1 MALAVRGLKELTRTF
16 SRAPSDVKR
25 AYRAELRTVGEP
37 VRFTAEQLAV
47 STIRRMTPA
56 WSKMRTG
63 VTTRLVYVAPRERG
77 LKGRGDAPGR
87 RPKFGTLLMD
97 RAMQPA
103 LDRNRPRVETDF
115 DQMLDRLVT
124 KWDHDGP

>member
-16 SRAPSDVKR
+16 SKAPTDVKR
-25 AYRAELRTVGEP
+25 AYRTELRSVGEP
-37 VRFTAEQLAV
+37 VRLEAESLAV
-47 STIRRMTPA
+47 STIRKVGPD

-63 VTTRLVYVAPRERG
+63 VTTRLVYVAPRQRG
-77 LKGRGDAPGR
+77 VKGRGNQRLR

-103 LDRNRPRVETDF
+103 LDRNRHRIEGDF